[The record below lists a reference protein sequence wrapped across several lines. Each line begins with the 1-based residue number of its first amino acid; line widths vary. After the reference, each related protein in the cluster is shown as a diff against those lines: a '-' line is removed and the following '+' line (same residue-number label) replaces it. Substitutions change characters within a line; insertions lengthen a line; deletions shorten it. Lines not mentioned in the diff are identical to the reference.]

1 MKNIIVFYLLFY
13 FFFKCKGGL
22 TMENKKQNFKKIAE
36 NRTNKII
43 DMISLLGNLSNTSYY
58 EYTDEQINAIFD
70 AIQEELD
77 RQREKFKPRKDGKK
91 KRFEL

>member
-1 MKNIIVFYLLFY
+1 MD
-13 FFFKCKGGL
+13 
-22 TMENKKQNFKKIAE
+22 NKKENFRKIAE

-43 DMISLLGNLSNTSYY
+43 DMIALLGNLSNSSYY
-58 EYTDEQINAIFD
+58 EYTDAQINAIFD

-77 RQREKFKPRKDGKK
+77 RQREKFKPKKDGKK

>member
-1 MKNIIVFYLLFY
+1 MD
-13 FFFKCKGGL
+13 
-22 TMENKKQNFKKIAE
+22 TKKENFKRIAE

-43 DMISLLGNLSNTSYY
+43 ELISKLHNLSNSSFY
-58 EYTDEQINAIFD
+58 EYTEDQIDSIFN

-77 RQREKFKPRKDGKK
+77 KQREEFRKDNRKEK